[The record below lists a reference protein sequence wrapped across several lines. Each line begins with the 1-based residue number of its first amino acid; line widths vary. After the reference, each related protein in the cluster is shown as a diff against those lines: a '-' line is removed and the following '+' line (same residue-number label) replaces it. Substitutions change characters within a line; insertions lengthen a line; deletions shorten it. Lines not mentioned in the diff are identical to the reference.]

1 MTKTVI
7 LVLFTAAMSVLL
19 VIAAHVEAGRKQVD
33 TFHWVNGR

>member
-1 MTKTVI
+1 MLKTV
-7 LVLFTAAMSVLL
+7 LLTLFTATVSILL